1 MGISNSLY
9 TIKANELQLETS
21 TRLEQMTDEKTLRF
35 LRESSEKIHERC
47 TLKTLHSTSLFRT
60 KGYLRSHS

>member
-1 MGISNSLY
+1 MNY
-9 TIKANELQLETS
+9 ELETS
-21 TRLEQMTDEKTLRF
+21 TRLEQMTDMKKTLRF